1 MRKTMVGAGAAVAV
15 VLAGQAL
22 AQPPAATEPGAVTVL
37 QTPPG
42 SVLVLRAGEVYELKL
57 GDTVFEGDTIFTRT
71 NGALRFKIAGC
82 DVGLGGQQSIVVSVP
97 SVCTTAPTVLEYNTV
112 LAGVTVGTGA
122 EIAATPTLLL
132 GLLVGG
138 GAAAAAGAGG
148 DSSPASP

>member
-1 MRKTMVGAGAAVAV
+1 MRKTIFGAAAVAILV
-15 VLAGQAL
+15 AGQAV
-22 AQPPAATEPGAVTVL
+22 AQPPAATEPGLVTVL

-42 SVLVLRAGEVYELKL
+42 SALVLRAGEVYELKL

-71 NGALRFKIAGC
+71 NGSVRFTIGGC
-82 DVGLGGQQSIVVSVP
+82 DVGLGGQESIVVSLP
-97 SVCTTAPTVLEYNTV
+97 SVCTTKPTFLEYDTV

-132 GLLVGG
+132 ALLVGG
-138 GAAAAAGAGG
+138 GAAAAAGAGD